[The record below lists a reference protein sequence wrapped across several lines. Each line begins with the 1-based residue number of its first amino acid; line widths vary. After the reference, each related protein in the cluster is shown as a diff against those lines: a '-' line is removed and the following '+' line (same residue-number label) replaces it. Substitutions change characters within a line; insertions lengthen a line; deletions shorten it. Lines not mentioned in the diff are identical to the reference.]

1 MATNL
6 TKSFVAP
13 PTFSERMSKE
23 QEFFNNEFL
32 MSYSGLNKL
41 MHSPALFYQ
50 HYILKQREDTTDI
63 SAIEGSLIHCLL
75 LKPESFDSTYALSV
89 ANLPNENQRE
99 VVNRVYE
106 HVKEMRKAGD
116 NRTELVEYPNAIIDV
131 LKDMNLYQTLK
142 TDAQRLDKIIS
153 NPKAVEYYNMLRSS
167 ESKIIISQETYDF
180 CKQVVEKITT
190 NPMVM
195 DAMGYFADMFNGI
208 TKFNEIELVA
218 ITGEYK
224 FGLRGFIDNLVFD
237 PTLKVI
243 RVNDVKKTSKTLSNF
258 EDSIDYFNYWLQAS
272 IYRILVEN
280 TYKSMEQYKD
290 WDIEFR
296 FIVIDPYMQI
306 APIKVSE
313 STMDEWMIKTK
324 EVLRKANYHFQERSF
339 ELPYEFLLNKELTI

>member
-50 HYILKQREDTTDI
+50 HYILKQREDTTDPGV
-63 SAIEGSLIHCLL
+63 IEGSLIHCLL
-75 LKPESFDSTYALSV
+75 LKPESFDATFALSV
-89 ANLPNENQRE
+89 ANLPNENQRK
-99 VVNRVYE
+99 VVDTVYA
-106 HVKEMRKAGD
+106 HIKELRSQGD
-116 NRTELVEYPNAIIDV
+116 SRTELVEYPNAIIDV

-142 TDAQRLDKIIS
+142 TDVQRLDKIIG

-180 CKQVVEKITT
+180 CKQVVDKITT
-190 NPMVM
+190 NPIVM

-208 TKFNEIELVA
+208 TKHNEIELVA
-218 ITGEYK
+218 FNSEYS

-237 PTLKVI
+237 PVLKVI
-243 RVNDVKKTSKTLSNF
+243 RINDVKKTSKALSNF
-258 EDSIDYFNYWLQAS
+258 EDSIDYFRYWLQAS
-272 IYRILVEN
+272 IYYMLVEH
-280 TYKSMEQYKD
+280 TYKSMDEYKD

-306 APIKVSE
+306 APIKVSQ
-313 STMDEWMIKTK
+313 STMDEWLVASK
-324 EVLRKANYHFQERSF
+324 EELRKANYHFKERSF